1 MPAATAACSMRR
13 WLRTNVRSG
22 SIPHVVTSVAQT
34 FLLLGQWERALA
46 VDRSEPSIARPS
58 ALYQMGRIDEALAM
72 IRPFAQR
79 DLHPQLRTALD
90 IMISAFESRWEDVIA
105 NIRRLV
111 DSNFTDPEGFF
122 HWAGALAVAG
132 DRDGALEMLERT
144 VEAGFYPA
152 SAFISF
158 PNLDPLRSAS
168 DFRHI
173 VRRAEERHREALDAF
188 RAADGPQLLGL
199 PAV

>member
-1 MPAATAACSMRR
+1 M
-13 WLRTNVRSG
+13 
-22 SIPHVVTSVAQT
+22 
-34 FLLLGQWERALA
+34 
-46 VDRSEPSIARPS
+46 IA
-58 ALYQMGRIDEALAM
+58 
-72 IRPFAQR
+72 
-79 DLHPQLRTALD
+79 
-90 IMISAFESRWEDVIA
+90 AFESRWEDVIA
-105 NIRRLV
+105 NIRTLV
-111 DSNFTDPEGFF
+111 DSDFTDPEGFF
-122 HWAGALAVAG
+122 HWAGALAMAG

-158 PNLDPLRSAS
+158 PNLDPLRTAS

-199 PAV
+199 PSM